1 LPDWLA
7 QMIERGFWL
16 RGPGWTFA
24 TQVVEQGVEAV
35 RTNLFRGRDHC
46 HFYQGVGKLTSQS
59 KPWRLFPNSRCV
71 FMAKKE
77 FTHHARPSP

>member
-1 LPDWLA
+1 
-7 QMIERGFWL
+7 MIERGFWL

-46 HFYQGVGKLTSQS
+46 HFYQV
-59 KPWRLFPNSRCV
+59 WAN
-71 FMAKKE
+71 
-77 FTHHARPSP
+77 